1 MRDGSRDGMTRM
13 VGKFERLYATV
24 CFFLYYEVLTF
35 FSQEYV
41 QPSKAML

>member
-24 CFFLYYEVLTF
+24 CFSLYYVLTF